1 MSNPM
6 RVPAILLL
14 VILGLLALGWVY
26 GAVANWDEIASRP
39 VRLAYVIA
47 DFGLVIPIG
56 VAAAAGLLRRARWSG
71 PLFALALGLLLF
83 DIAHGVLYL
92 IWDNYFGIPLPA
104 GFGLLGLTLLYT
116 WYGMRSLLRK
126 DGGP

>member
-1 MSNPM
+1 VSYPL

-26 GAVANWDEIASRP
+26 GAATNWEAISSRP
-39 VRLAYVIA
+39 VRLAYIIA

-56 VAAAAGLLRRARWSG
+56 VAAAIGLLRGARWGG

-92 IWDNYFGIPLPA
+92 IWDNYFGIPIPA
-104 GFGLLGLTLLYT
+104 GFGLLAVTLVYT
-116 WYGMRSLLRK
+116 WYGIRSLLRTA
-126 DGGP
+126 PRP